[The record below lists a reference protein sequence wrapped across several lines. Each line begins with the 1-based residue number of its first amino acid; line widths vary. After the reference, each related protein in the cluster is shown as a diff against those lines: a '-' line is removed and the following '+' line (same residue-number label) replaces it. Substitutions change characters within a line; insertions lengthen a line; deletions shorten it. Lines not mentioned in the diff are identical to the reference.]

1 MKSYITYPT
10 EEKRILGLN
19 GLNHDATATLIHGSE
34 IRFAG
39 HTERYSEIKFD
50 ENINKEL
57 LNDAQRYGDKQYGD
71 WDTVVWFEQPW
82 LKKSRQLYAGQYS
95 EVFTRKNLPSH
106 YLKQFGIDKI
116 DYYVPHHLSHA
127 SAAYFTSPYKEA
139 VGVMIDAIGEYDT
152 TTIWHIKTR
161 RDGSTKFEKLWSRG
175 YPNSLGL
182 WYSAMTQR
190 LGLKPQEDE
199 YILMGMAGWS
209 DWNTTSDKLYEEIDK
224 YFFAEPTGIKM
235 NHNLHR
241 GCMNWDSEYYKDDGS
256 DEWKF
261 KIASVV
267 QKICEKRIMDIFDLA
282 NRLMPGCNN
291 YVYGGGVALNCVANS
306 LIARE
311 YPNVWII
318 PNPGDGG
325 SSLGSA
331 AFVLGEHLDW
341 NNTFLGYEIKGD
353 YPTEQTL
360 KGLLNGEIVGVAS
373 GRAEFGPRALG
384 NRSLLA
390 DPRGDD
396 IKDKVNKIKKR
407 QEFRPFA
414 PAVLEEHA
422 HKIFDMPVKK
432 SQFMQFTAPCK
443 LPDVYPAICHV
454 DGTSRVQTV
463 SMDDNPGYYKLIKR
477 FYDETGCPMVLNTSL
492 NIKGQPIVNTY
503 NDGVEFSKR
512 YGVKVL

>member
-57 LNDAQRYGDKQYGD
+57 LRDVQRYGDKQFGD

-116 DYYVPHHLSHA
+116 DYYIPHHLSHA

-182 WYSAMTQR
+182 WYSALTQR

-199 YILMGMAGWS
+199 YILMGMAGWGS
-209 DWNTTSDKLYEEIDK
+209 VNEK
-224 YFFAEPTGIKM
+224 IKQELRLLLSQ
-235 NHNLHR
+235 NLHR
-241 GCMNWDSEYYKDDGS
+241 GCKDWDSKYYPDDGS

-261 KIASVV
+261 CIAANV
-267 QKICEKRIMDIFDLA
+267 QAVCEEEILKVFKKAKELVP
-282 NRLMPGCNN
+282 NCND

-331 AFVLGEHLDW
+331 AFVLGRHLDW
-341 NNTFLGYEIKGD
+341 NNCFLGYDIKGD
-353 YPTEQTL
+353 YPIKQTL
-360 KGLLNGEIVGVAS
+360 KELLKGNIVGVAS

-390 DPRGDD
+390 DPRGHYV
-396 IKDKVNKIKKR
+396 KDLVNAIKKR

-422 HKIFDMPVKK
+422 HEIFDMPVRK
-432 SQFMQFTAPCK
+432 SQYMQFVAPCK
-443 LPDVYPAICHV
+443 YPDLYPAICHV
-454 DGTSRVQTV
+454 DNTSRVQTV
-463 SMDDNPGYYKLIKR
+463 SKEDNPNFYRLINEFYKK
-477 FYDETGCPMVLNTSL
+477 TGCPMLLNTSL
-492 NIKGQPIVNTY
+492 NIKGMPIVNTRE
-503 NDGVEFSKR
+503 DGVAFEKK
-512 YGVKVL
+512 YGVKVYG